1 MCHVLDVLACRSS
14 GPAADGE
21 KVCAGLPHVQGSPVL
36 DSPHG
41 NALTHSTPSGCRD
54 HLVQRSRAVG

>member
-1 MCHVLDVLACRSS
+1 MRHVLDVLACRSS
-14 GPAADGE
+14 GPTADGE

-36 DSPHG
+36 DGPHSD
-41 NALTHSTPSGCRD
+41 ALTYSTPGSCRD